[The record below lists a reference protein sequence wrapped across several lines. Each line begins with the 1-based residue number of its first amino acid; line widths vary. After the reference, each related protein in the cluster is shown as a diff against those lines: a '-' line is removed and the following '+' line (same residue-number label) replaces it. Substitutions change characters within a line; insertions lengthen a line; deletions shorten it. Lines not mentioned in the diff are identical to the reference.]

1 MKRYLS
7 TIGLIA
13 FTGALFSIQATSIRS
28 YAANSVGTTQDTIPK
43 KDTSK
48 MHKKWKSGKMKGDS
62 TWHKKDS
69 MPQ

>member
-13 FTGALFSIQATSIRS
+13 FTGALLSLQASSIKS
-28 YAANSVGTTQDTIPK
+28 YAGNSTVTTQDTIPK

-48 MHKKWKSGKMKGDS
+48 MHKKGKSGKMKGDS

-69 MPQ
+69 IPQ